1 MNTETT
7 KDKIIAAGI
16 QLFSENG
23 FDGVGMREI
32 AGETDIAV
40 SVLYYYYKNKEE
52 LYTDI
57 FYTYFE
63 QTLHHVAKTVEANT
77 SRSFRETCMTL
88 FSYFNALPETEK
100 QRLKVCI
107 AEIQRFG
114 KPTILREKLARLF
127 KQYEFLFFK
136 IFESRVN
143 NKQYSFATARVM
155 YTFVGSKIADIIIKN
170 QFSET
175 SLRDECDALSRLLL

>member
-1 MNTETT
+1 MSTETT

-16 QLFSENG
+16 RLFSDNG
-23 FDGVGMREI
+23 FDGVGMRDI
-32 AGETDIAV
+32 ASETDIAV

-63 QTLHHVAKTVEANT
+63 ETLKNIALIVEEYA
-77 SRSFRETCMTL
+77 SHSFREMSMTL
-88 FSYFNALPETEK
+88 FSRCNALTDTEK

-114 KPTILREKLARLF
+114 KPTILREKLAKLF

-136 IFESRVN
+136 QFETRVN
-143 NKQYSFATARVM
+143 NKQYSFATARIM
-155 YTFVGSKIADIIIKN
+155 YTFILSKIADIIVKN
-170 QFSET
+170 QYSET
-175 SLRDECDALSRLLL
+175 SLRDECDAMSRLLV